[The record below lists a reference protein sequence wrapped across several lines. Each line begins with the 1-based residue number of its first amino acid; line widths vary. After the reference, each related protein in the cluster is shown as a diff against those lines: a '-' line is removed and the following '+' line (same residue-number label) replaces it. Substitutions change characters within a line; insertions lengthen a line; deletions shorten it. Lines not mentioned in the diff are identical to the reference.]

1 MISLR
6 GLSFTILSLFWGST
20 LFPMQSAA
28 EENLIVGY
36 QAITPSQTPLW
47 VASDRGLF
55 AKYGLN
61 VRLVFLRSGT
71 TAIQALIAGD
81 INLIHVGG
89 PPFVNGVVAGA
100 PVVMVASTVN
110 RMLFQFYGAPGVK
123 GPKDLIGKKV
133 GVGGIGGGAD
143 LAAKL
148 ALKHIGLDPDRDVT
162 YLQIGTDP
170 LRLLALRSGQIQAA
184 ALLPPNTFIA
194 QKENLPLLVDLAAT
208 DINYVNTG
216 LASSKAF
223 VKSHRQSVMN
233 FLKAYCEGIAF
244 SKRHKQQ
251 TMDILFKYLRT
262 SDIKAVSYS
271 YDVVVGKIMSERPY
285 PNWTGIKTVLESLS
299 IKNYPSPASFLDD
312 TFIKELDQ
320 GGFIDRLYNKGGGP
334 K

>member
-1 MISLR
+1 
-6 GLSFTILSLFWGST
+6 
-20 LFPMQSAA
+20 MQSPA

-36 QAITPSQTPLW
+36 QAITVNQAPLW

-100 PVVMVASTVN
+100 PVVMVASVVN
-110 RMLFQFYGAPGVK
+110 RMLFQFYAAPGVK

-148 ALKHIGLDPDRDVT
+148 ALKHIGLDPHRDVT

-170 LRLLALRSGQIQAA
+170 LRLLALRLGQIQAA

-216 LASSKAF
+216 LAASKAF
-223 VKSHRQSVMN
+223 VKTRRQTLMN
-233 FLKAYCEGIAF
+233 FLKAYCDGIAF

-251 TMDILFKYLRT
+251 TVDILLKYLRT
-262 SDIKAVSYS
+262 SDIEAVKYS
-271 YDVVVGKIMSERPY
+271 YDLVVGKIMPQKPY
-285 PNWTGIKTVLESLS
+285 PNWAGIKTVIESLS
-299 IKNYPSPASFLDD
+299 MKNYPGPDSVLDG

-320 GGFIDRLYNKGGGP
+320 SGFIDRLYKE
-334 K
+334 

>member
-1 MISLR
+1 
-6 GLSFTILSLFWGST
+6 
-20 LFPMQSAA
+20 MQSPA

-36 QAITPSQTPLW
+36 QAITANQAPLW

-71 TAIQALIAGD
+71 TAIQALIGGD

-110 RMLFQFYGAPGVK
+110 RMLFQFYAAPGVK

-148 ALKHIGLDPDRDVT
+148 ALKRIGLDPHRDVT

-184 ALLPPNTFIA
+184 ALLPPNTFVA
-194 QKENLPLLVDLAAT
+194 QKENLPLLVDLAVT

-216 LASSKAF
+216 LAASKAF
-223 VKSHRQSVMN
+223 VKTHRQTLMS

-251 TMDILFKYLRT
+251 TVDILLKYLRT
-262 SDIKAVSYS
+262 SDIEAVKHS
-271 YDVVVGKIMSERPY
+271 YDLVVGKIMSQRPY
-285 PNWTGIKTVLESLS
+285 PNWAGIKTVIESLS
-299 IKNYPSPASFLDD
+299 IKNYPRSDSFLDE
-312 TFIKELDQ
+312 TLIKELDQ
-320 GGFIDRLYNKGGGP
+320 SGFIGRLYKE
-334 K
+334 